1 MQPLTERIWADQY
14 VELRPLVHQEFPKL
28 ARQDLQTVGG
38 DWDALV
44 ALVQRTYN
52 LDADVTVQRLEA
64 VDVDEAAAAAG
75 KSAGGRSE
83 AASVAQL
90 RLEAGFDADE
100 ADRVRNIMSKLN
112 RRLSHF
118 PADAVDME
126 LTVKDR
132 DTTSQKVTL
141 EAWMPNLPRFVAVS
155 KENDLHD
162 ALMEVR
168 EDLLRQVN
176 DEVEKRK
183 NY

>member
-1 MQPLTERIWADQY
+1 MQAMTERIWADRY

-44 ALVQRTYN
+44 ALVQRTHN
-52 LDADVTVQRLEA
+52 LDADVAVQRLQA
-64 VDVDEAAAAAG
+64 VDVDAAAAAAG
-75 KSAGGRSE
+75 EAGGRE
-83 AASVAQL
+83 PASVAQL
-90 RLEAGFDADE
+90 RLEAGFGADE
-100 ADRVRNIMSKLN
+100 ADRVRDVMSKLN

-141 EAWMPNLPRFVAVS
+141 EAWLPNLPRFVAVS

-162 ALMEVR
+162 GLMEVR
-168 EDLLRQVN
+168 DDLLRQIN
-176 DEVEKRK
+176 DEVDKRK
-183 NY
+183 DY